1 MRFTADPITAATVVI
16 AAATVLNVFAS
27 LALWISTRS
36 SVGIARLVF
45 EAANRPYLGLDSW
58 TIRNDPVQKTLDFEA
73 NMKNFGTAAAEEEI
87 SEWELRING
96 EKVPVTEWHQNPST
110 VFPGHS
116 FQLKAGCIGPA
127 YDNLVSGRSV
137 LEGFIRLRYKG
148 PGNKDYVYCEKFRYH
163 PERESFINLGR
174 CQD

>member
-87 SEWELRING
+87 SERGIPL
-96 EKVPVTEWHQNPST
+96 KSDKKT
-110 VFPGHS
+110 V
-116 FQLKAGCIGPA
+116 A
-127 YDNLVSGRSV
+127 
-137 LEGFIRLRYKG
+137 EG
-148 PGNKDYVYCEKFRYH
+148 
-163 PERESFINLGR
+163 
-174 CQD
+174 